1 MKIHTPQDEL
11 IDRKNGK
18 IHLELFKKGFE
29 GSPNSQVIAEYR
41 NQDVHILQV
50 NKAFTEY
57 YGYSQEEAIG
67 KNPRVLNS
75 GKMSLDFFVKMWE
88 EILDPKIGFWRG
100 EIINKRK
107 DGNLINVIL
116 TINTIFEEKKTPK
129 YFTAY
134 HIDITDRKIA
144 EEKLKESEDKYRSFI
159 EQSLDGVV
167 LTDENGVIIEW
178 NKGQEEISGIKK
190 SETKGKPLWQ
200 IQYDS
205 IPKEKRDPKRLEV
218 IEKMIMQMIKEK
230 ESRWLNK
237 LTDTIIET
245 PENQIK
251 VVRQLPFKIK
261 TRSGVM
267 LGSITRD
274 ITKLKEVENQ
284 LKESEEKY
292 RIAYERAH
300 LYGDLVAHDINN
312 ILHVISSSLE
322 LSSLYFNSPEKLNR
336 IKELYEIS
344 KEQITRGAKLISNV
358 HKLSK
363 IDDSEINLKKTNI
376 NNILKEA
383 IKYIKQSFQNKHI
396 QIDTELGDVDLY
408 INANDLLLDVFENLL
423 INSIR
428 HNSNPNVEIC
438 VKTSKI
444 SENKKKLI
452 KFEFKDNGLGI
463 SDERKETIFTRR
475 KGFNMKADG
484 MGLGLS
490 LVKKIIGSYNGN
502 IFIEDKVKGDYK
514 KGSNF
519 IFLIPEAQ

>member
-1 MKIHTPQDEL
+1 MKIHIPQDEL

-67 KNPRVLNS
+67 ENPRVLNS

-107 DGNLINVIL
+107 NGKLINVIL
-116 TINTIFEEKKTPK
+116 TINTIFDDKEKPR

-134 HIDITDRKIA
+134 HIDITDRIIA
-144 EEKLKESEDKYRSFI
+144 EEKLKESE
-159 EQSLDGVV
+159 
-167 LTDENGVIIEW
+167 
-178 NKGQEEISGIKK
+178 
-190 SETKGKPLWQ
+190 
-200 IQYDS
+200 
-205 IPKEKRDPKRLEV
+205 
-218 IEKMIMQMIKEK
+218 
-230 ESRWLNK
+230 
-237 LTDTIIET
+237 
-245 PENQIK
+245 
-251 VVRQLPFKIK
+251 VR
-261 TRSGVM
+261 
-267 LGSITRD
+267 
-274 ITKLKEVENQ
+274 
-284 LKESEEKY
+284 Y
-292 RIAYERAH
+292 RIAYERAN
-300 LYGDLVAHDINN
+300 LYGDLVAHDFNN

-322 LSSLYFNSPEKLNR
+322 LSSLYFNSPEKLNK

-376 NNILKEA
+376 NNFLKEA
-383 IKYIKQSFQNKHI
+383 IKYIKKSFQNKHI
-396 QIDTELGDVDLY
+396 QIDTELGDIDLY

-423 INSIR
+423 INSVR
-428 HNSNPNVEIC
+428 HNSNPNVGIC

-444 SENKKKLI
+444 SENNKELI
-452 KFEFKDNGLGI
+452 KFEFKDNGPGI

-475 KGFNMKADG
+475 KGFNKKASG

-490 LVKKIIGSYNGN
+490 LVKKIINSYNGK
-502 IFIEDKVKGDYK
+502 IWVEDRIKGEFA

-519 IFLIPEAQ
+519 VFLIPEAQ